1 MKKPP
6 NTAYFETDG
15 VFAMVREYDPERSK
29 EAPPGARG
37 GKGRRYEVAGRE
49 VKNGILYTDDDCAT
63 EGGSRGCLLDKK
75 YVSHLGGWQ
84 AFAARVWPEM
94 LRMRFDQATTR
105 VVLSDGADWIRQLC
119 AWLPFSVLLILD
131 LFHVKKRINEVAHA
145 LFPEDELARHRWRA
159 VQYDRAKGARID
171 ELLAALAESEP
182 KGKAAV
188 ELVDAL
194 QTYIVN
200 NRADLFNGRWRAR
213 TEEMLAA

>member
-29 EAPPGARG
+29 EAPPG
-37 GKGRRYEVAGRE
+37 
-49 VKNGILYTDDDCAT
+49 
-63 EGGSRGCLLDKK
+63 
-75 YVSHLGGWQ
+75 
-84 AFAARVWPEM
+84 ARVWPEM

-200 NRADLFNGRWRAR
+200 NRDRMDYPSYRAAGLRVGSGAIESANFHVTGNRLKLQGMRWSELGAADMAMLRADLFNGRWRAR